1 MKTTI
6 LLFAL
11 IFGCIIPTYSQIN
24 IHRKTDAG
32 TEQFLGKKNK
42 KNDDFGNYKFIDKF
56 RDAWSDRALDSFNMS
71 PIRSGS
77 SLNRKLR
84 TTSTLSPAPSPGASK
99 FAKEVYSEDDMPCF
113 KPKSN
118 YIPCFNPKGLKPES
132 VTWGT
137 LWSDTDSIVR

>member
-6 LLFAL
+6 LFSAL

-24 IHRKTDAG
+24 LHRKTNSSA
-32 TEQFLGKKNK
+32 EQFLGKDNK
-42 KNDDFGNYKFIDKF
+42 KNYDFSNYKFVDKSSG
-56 RDAWSDRALDSFNMS
+56 AWSGRAQDSFNMS
-71 PIRSGS
+71 PMR
-77 SLNRKLR
+77 
-84 TTSTLSPAPSPGASK
+84 PAPSPGASPRASK
-99 FAKEVYSEDDMPCF
+99 FTMEVYSEDAMPCF

>member
-11 IFGCIIPTYSQIN
+11 SFGCIIPTYSQIN

-32 TEQFLGKKNK
+32 TDQFLGKKNK
-42 KNDDFGNYKFIDKF
+42 KNDDFGNYKFVDKF
-56 RDAWSDRALDSFNMS
+56 SDAWSDRALDIFDMS
-71 PIRSGS
+71 PMRVRS
-77 SLNRKLR
+77 RVPR
-84 TTSTLSPAPSPGASK
+84 PAQSPGASK
-99 FAKEVYSEDDMPCF
+99 FTKEVYSEDHMPCL
-113 KPKSN
+113 KPKGN

>member
-1 MKTTI
+1 MKTTV

-24 IHRKTDAG
+24 IHRKTEAG
-32 TEQFLGKKNK
+32 TEQFLRKKNN

-56 RDAWSDRALDSFNMS
+56 SDAWSDRALDNFDMS
-71 PIRSGS
+71 PLSVRS
-77 SLNRKLR
+77 RVAR
-84 TTSTLSPAPSPGASK
+84 PAPNPRASK